1 VKTFFLG
8 VLSTLIVWL
17 WLRGQGSTSA
27 ALPPSPETVTAA
39 PALTAVSV
47 SLAEPVSL
55 AVRVTRARAAVQ
67 RFLKVFAF
75 VALGLV
81 AAAAITPDGFA
92 SLLDLHNAAVLVV
105 ASTVGAVLKFVQWQD
120 AGITDAVPSVTLQLP
135 SKTGATS

>member
-8 VLSTLIVWL
+8 VLSAVIVWL
-17 WLRGQGSTSA
+17 WLRGQGSTPA

-47 SLAEPVSL
+47 SLKPESL
-55 AVRVTRARAAVQ
+55 AVRMTRARAVVT
-67 RFLKVFAF
+67 RFVKVFAF

-81 AAAAITPDGFA
+81 AAALVTPDGFQ

-105 ASTVGAVLKFVQWQD
+105 ASTVGAVLKFVQWTD